1 MYSPTLPISVNGA
14 GGPSLLGAGGSN
26 FAVGASPTL
35 VSNAGNAG
43 SNYGGGSSGAYRA
56 NGATGAFTGT
66 TTGVSGATGVV
77 IVEEFY

>member
-26 FAVGASPTL
+26 FAVGASPTP

-56 NGATGAFTGT
+56 NGGTGFPGT